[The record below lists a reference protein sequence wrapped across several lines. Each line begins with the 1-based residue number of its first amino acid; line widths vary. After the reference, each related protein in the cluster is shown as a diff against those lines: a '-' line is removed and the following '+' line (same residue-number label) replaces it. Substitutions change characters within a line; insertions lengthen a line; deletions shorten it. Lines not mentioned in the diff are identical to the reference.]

1 MLAARPYPAHLMETW
16 VVGSDSG
23 VFIRPALRE
32 DHNLVARFLS
42 SLGADSHY
50 QRHFQH
56 GEAPDLDLLL
66 RLGMVDYRQRMAL
79 VAVSVAGSREVVVAH
94 AEYVAEGERA
104 ELAMVVADGWQ
115 RRGLGSHLLR
125 RLMHCAALAGLKEI
139 HGQVL
144 ATNEPMIRLAR
155 RSGFQLLRGD
165 DARLVVI
172 RRVLNVPEAAGE
184 AGIRVPAS
192 PGRGAAALDA
202 SFPRRRETASR
213 LDSGSRC
220 ACPE

>member
-1 MLAARPYPAHLMETW
+1 MLEARPYPAHLMETW
-16 VVGSDSG
+16 VVGSDAG

-32 DHNLVARFLS
+32 DRDLVARFLA

-50 QRHFQH
+50 QRHFQR
-56 GEAPDLDLLL
+56 GKAPDNDLLQ
-66 RLGMVDYRQRMAL
+66 RLDAVDYRQRMAL
-79 VAVSVAGSREVVVAH
+79 VAVTVAGSREVAIAH
-94 AEYVAEGERA
+94 AEYVAEDGRA

-144 ATNEPMIRLAR
+144 ATNEPMLRLAR

-172 RRVLNVPEAAGE
+172 RRALNGPDAAVE
-184 AGIRVPAS
+184 AGI
-192 PGRGAAALDA
+192 PGFAAWSLSAAAA
-202 SFPRRRETASR
+202 
-213 LDSGSRC
+213 
-220 ACPE
+220 

>member
-1 MLAARPYPAHLMETW
+1 MLEARPYPAHLIETW
-16 VVGSDSG
+16 VAGSDAG

-32 DHNLVARFLS
+32 DRDLVARFLS
-42 SLGADSHY
+42 GLGTDSHY

-56 GEAPDLDLLL
+56 GQAPDLDLLQ
-66 RLGMVDYRQRMAL
+66 RLDAVDYRRRMAL
-79 VAVSVAGSREVVVAH
+79 VAVTVAGSREVAVAH
-94 AEYVAEGERA
+94 AEYVVEDGRG

-144 ATNEPMIRLAR
+144 ASNEPMIRLAR
-155 RSGFQLLRGD
+155 RTGFQVLRGD

-172 RRVLNVPEAAGE
+172 RRAPAVPVAANEADTP
-184 AGIRVPAS
+184 RFAS
-192 PGRGAAALDA
+192 PGQDAAAA
-202 SFPRRRETASR
+202 
-213 LDSGSRC
+213 C
-220 ACPE
+220 AP